1 MPTDEYLS
9 NGMKNNRTAPAARN
23 ADPVIPPAVRADR
36 WLWSARFY
44 KSRSLA
50 AEACE
55 RGKVDVN
62 GQRAKPHKL
71 VRVHDTIVLTHAHG
85 PKTLKVLAVTDK
97 RGPAAQ
103 ARLLYEDQSPPRPDR
118 PNDDFRLVID
128 NRPLRLRGSGRP
140 TKRERRETEWLR
152 GR

>member
-1 MPTDEYLS
+1 
-9 NGMKNNRTAPAARN
+9 MKTNRTEAATRN
-23 ADPVIPPAVRADR
+23 SDPSSPPAVRADR

-71 VRVHDTIVLTHAHG
+71 VRAHDTIVLTHAHG
-85 PKTLKVLAVTDK
+85 PKTLKVLAVADK

-118 PNDDFRLVID
+118 PSDDFRLVID
-128 NRPLRLRGSGRP
+128 DRPVRLRGSGRP

>member
-1 MPTDEYLS
+1 
-9 NGMKNNRTAPAARN
+9 MKTNRTEAAARN
-23 ADPVIPPAVRADR
+23 AGPSSPPAVRADR

-71 VRVHDTIVLTHAHG
+71 VRAHDTIVLTHAHG
-85 PKTLKVLAVTDK
+85 PKTLKVLAVADK
-97 RGPAAQ
+97 RGPAVQ

-118 PNDDFRLVID
+118 PGDDFRLVID
-128 NRPLRLRGSGRP
+128 DRPIRLRGSGRP
-140 TKRERRETEWLR
+140 TKRERRETEWRR

>member
-1 MPTDEYLS
+1 
-9 NGMKNNRTAPAARN
+9 MKTNRTEAAARN
-23 ADPVIPPAVRADR
+23 AGSSSPPAVRADR

-71 VRVHDTIVLTHAHG
+71 VRAHDTIVLAHAHG
-85 PKTLKVLAVTDK
+85 PKTLKVLAVADK

-118 PNDDFRLVID
+118 PSDDFRLVID
-128 NRPLRLRGSGRP
+128 DRPIRLRGSGRP

>member
-1 MPTDEYLS
+1 
-9 NGMKNNRTAPAARN
+9 MKTNRTEAATRN
-23 ADPVIPPAVRADR
+23 ADPSSPPAVRADR

-62 GQRAKPHKL
+62 GQRAKAHKL
-71 VRVHDTIVLTHAHG
+71 VRAHDTIVLAHAHG
-85 PKTLKVLAVTDK
+85 PKTLKVLAVADK

-103 ARLLYEDQSPPRPDR
+103 ARLLYEDESPPRPDR
-118 PNDDFRLVID
+118 PSDDFRLVID
-128 NRPLRLRGSGRP
+128 DRPVRLRGSGRP

>member
-1 MPTDEYLS
+1 M
-9 NGMKNNRTAPAARN
+9 GAVAAQTER
-23 ADPVIPPAVRADR
+23 PPAVRADR

-55 RGKVDVN
+55 RGKVAVN

-71 VRVHDTIVLTHAHG
+71 VRVHDTIVLAHAHG

-103 ARLLYEDQSPPRPDR
+103 ARLLYEDQPPPRPDR
-118 PNDDFRLVID
+118 PSDDFRLVID
-128 NRPLRLRGSGRP
+128 DRPVRLRGSGRP
-140 TKRERRETEWLR
+140 TKRERRETERLR

>member
-1 MPTDEYLS
+1 
-9 NGMKNNRTAPAARN
+9 MKTNRTEAAARN
-23 ADPVIPPAVRADR
+23 ADSSSPSAVRADR

-71 VRVHDTIVLTHAHG
+71 VRAHDTIVLAHAHG
-85 PKTLKVLAVTDK
+85 PKTLKVLAVADK

-118 PNDDFRLVID
+118 PSDDFRLVID
-128 NRPLRLRGSGRP
+128 DRPVRLRGSGRP

>member
-1 MPTDEYLS
+1 
-9 NGMKNNRTAPAARN
+9 MKSNRTEAAARH
-23 ADPVIPPAVRADR
+23 DGSSSPPAVRADR

-71 VRVHDTIVLTHAHG
+71 VRAQDTIVLAHAHG
-85 PKTLKVLAVTDK
+85 PKTLKVLDVADK

-103 ARLLYEDQSPPRPDR
+103 ARRLYEDQTPPRPARSRDDYHIAIDDR
-118 PNDDFRLVID
+118 PI
-128 NRPLRLRGSGRP
+128 RLRGSGRP

>member
-1 MPTDEYLS
+1 
-9 NGMKNNRTAPAARN
+9 MKSNRTEAAARN
-23 ADPVIPPAVRADR
+23 ADPSSPPAVRADR

-71 VRVHDTIVLTHAHG
+71 VRAHDTIVLAHAHG
-85 PKTLKVLAVTDK
+85 PKTLKVLAVADK

-118 PNDDFRLVID
+118 PSDDFRLVID
-128 NRPLRLRGSGRP
+128 DRPIRLRGSGRP

>member
-1 MPTDEYLS
+1 
-9 NGMKNNRTAPAARN
+9 MKSNRTESAARH
-23 ADPVIPPAVRADR
+23 AGPSSPPAVRADR

-71 VRVHDTIVLTHAHG
+71 VRAHDTIVLAHAHG
-85 PKTLKVLAVTDK
+85 PKTLKVLAVADK

-118 PNDDFRLVID
+118 PSDDFRLVID
-128 NRPLRLRGSGRP
+128 DRPVRLRGSGRP